1 MKVNKILL
9 SSVATLMLATTS
21 LSAADKVY
29 VTLNGEDIT
38 SKDITQILKDPR
50 IQFETLPANNQ
61 KQILDQIVTSKLLG
75 AKALT
80 TNVVTTKEYKEVV
93 EREIKTLKSDIALQM
108 WVQEL
113 SKEIDIS
120 DKDAKNYYN
129 ENKARFQTQ
138 PELKASHILVKT
150 EDEAKKIIASLKDSK
165 NLKADFTKEA
175 KEKSIGPSKV
185 SGGELGWFTQE
196 KMVPEFSMATIM
208 LKKGT
213 ITLSPVKTQFGFHV
227 IYLDDKKDAKN
238 LSFDEVKGEIKQFLG
253 QDKFKEKLDAI
264 IKKEKAK
271 AKIIYK

>member
-80 TNVVTTKEYKEVV
+80 TKEVV